1 VENYRHRVLYGDT
14 DQMGVVYYANYLRFF
29 EGARNEWI
37 RSLGLTYAQ
46 IEERGIMLPVFEASI
61 QYLKPARYDDLLD
74 IKIVATHTRVKIRFE
89 YKVHRV
95 GGGAGSAGDGRSP
108 QGVALGGAGSAG
120 DGRSPQGVA
129 LGGVVLALGHT
140 VHACVGR
147 DGRPTRAP
155 DWLLGALEAA
165 GLAGGRAEPR
175 SGGALEE
182 AAGLAGGRREPRSGG
197 AWEEASG
204 LAGGQAEPLSMGGGS
219 KHG

>member
-95 GGGAGSAGDGRSP
+95 GGGAGSAGGGRNP
-108 QGVALGGAGSAG
+108 EGVALE
-120 DGRSPQGVA
+120 DE
-129 LGGVVLALGHT
+129 VLALGHT

-155 DWLLGALEAA
+155 DWLLGALGAA
-165 GLAGGRAEPR
+165 GRAEPR

-182 AAGLAGGRREPRSGG
+182 PR
-197 AWEEASG
+197 
-204 LAGGQAEPLSMGGGS
+204 SMGGGS